1 MRNILRYA
9 PLYYSDYKI
18 EINSGQ
24 QFLFS
29 ITYADTP
36 ADGQMSKEKPS
47 VHGQMSKDDIN
58 VQGEMSKGNV
68 QELSDEELSLKPYE
82 SKRSKDKKKRRIQAI
97 MSMIANDSH
106 VSLEAMASQL
116 DMSIK
121 TIWRDTTELKEQ
133 GVIERI
139 GDDFNGEWII
149 VKKSEKK

>member
-1 MRNILRYA
+1 MRYA
-9 PLYYSDYKI
+9 PLYYPDFNI

-36 ADGQMSKEKPS
+36 ADGQLSKESPS
-47 VHGQMSKDDIN
+47 VHGQMSKDDKN
-58 VQGEMSKGNV
+58 VQAEMSKGNV

-116 DMSIK
+116 DVSVK
-121 TIWRDTTELKEQ
+121 TVWRDTTELKEQ
-133 GVIERI
+133 GVIERT
-139 GDDFNGEWII
+139 GDDFSGEWRII
-149 VKKSEKK
+149 KKSEKK